1 MHSSE
6 LSNAFSIC
14 RKTHFS
20 GGTGSSIWI
29 YRKSNYK
36 YVPLSK
42 VIEETTYLFVTKK
55 KKKKSEYKFSS
66 FNSFALGIS
75 LLDSNMVIERP
86 HELLTRFTH
95 ARRSVYR
102 SEAFY

>member
-1 MHSSE
+1 MQITKRAPVKHLVWGINPMHSSE

-36 YVPLSK
+36 YIPLSK

-55 KKKKSEYKFSS
+55 K
-66 FNSFALGIS
+66 I
-75 LLDSNMVIERP
+75 
-86 HELLTRFTH
+86 
-95 ARRSVYR
+95 
-102 SEAFY
+102 